1 MRKAVLATNQK
12 KQKDDK
18 SKAPFHKV
26 KKENLKNQRPRKKS
40 AKLADKEVR
49 VKISTGEL
57 QQVSLF
63 VLVVY
68 SFLNYTRPGVDKVKP
83 KRWFK
88 YSL

>member
-1 MRKAVLATNQK
+1 MGKAVLATNQK

-26 KKENLKNQRPRKKS
+26 KKETLKNQRPRKKS

-57 QQVSLF
+57 QQVGLF
-63 VLVVY
+63 GSIIL
-68 SFLNYTRPGVDKVKP
+68 
-83 KRWFK
+83 FK
-88 YSL
+88 YITFIVQHFGH

>member
-1 MRKAVLATNQK
+1 MGKAVLATNQK

-18 SKAPFHKV
+18 SKAPLHKV

-57 QQVSLF
+57 QQVGLF
-63 VLVVY
+63 
-68 SFLNYTRPGVDKVKP
+68 
-83 KRWFK
+83 W
-88 YSL
+88 